1 MKKILLLLL
10 PLLLLAGAA
19 WFFRAEI
26 EAWVAPSEQELVLF
40 GNVDDR
46 QLNLSF
52 MISERIAEL
61 IPEEGSTVKKGD
73 LLGSLETV
81 RLTNDIAATRADIAA
96 RKAAVAA
103 AQAACEKAMNGF
115 RQEDIAMA
123 RAGSA
128 AVEAKIKAAESDY
141 KRQKTLLD
149 RSAVSAQ
156 TAEVAEAEYL
166 FLKGGLQAVQSYLA
180 KLLAGERAEDIAAA
194 KAKLEQAKAE
204 LAGAEAELAI
214 REQRLTDASLYAPR
228 DGIIRNRLLEPGE
241 LTSPATAVLT
251 MAVISPKWI
260 RCYLKESWLTKVK
273 AGDKAVIRFDGAATD
288 FDGWVGFVSPSAEF
302 TPKNI
307 ETAELRTSLV
317 YEIRV
322 FVNDPENLLKL
333 GAPATVVFPGV
344 MVK

>member
-1 MKKILLLLL
+1 MKNKIPFLLGVM
-10 PLLLLAGAA
+10 LLAGAA

-26 EAWVAPSEQELVLF
+26 TEWLEPSEQELVLY

-61 IPEEGSTVKKGD
+61 IPEEGTLVRQGE
-73 LLGSLETV
+73 LIGTLESI
-81 RLTNDIAATRADIAA
+81 RIENDIAAVRADIAA

-103 AQAACEKAMNGF
+103 AQAAYDKAVNGS
-115 RQEDIAMA
+115 RPEDIAMA
-123 RAGSA
+123 RGGNA
-128 AVEAKIKAAESDY
+128 AIEAKIRAAESDY
-141 KRQKTLLD
+141 NRQKTLLG
-149 RSAVSAQ
+149 SNAVSAQ

-166 FLKGGLQAVQSYLA
+166 FLRGGLQAVQSYLA
-180 KLLAGERAEDIAAA
+180 KLVAGERVEDIAAA

-204 LAGAEAELAI
+204 LLRAETELVI
-214 REQRLTDASLYAPR
+214 GEQRLADAKLYAPR

-241 LTSPATAVLT
+241 LASPQTPVLS
-251 MAVISPKWI
+251 MAVVSPKWI
-260 RCYLKESWLTKVK
+260 RCYLQQSWLIKVK
-273 AGDKAVIRFDGAATD
+273 SGDKALLRFDGAERD
-288 FDGWVGFVSPSAEF
+288 FEGWIGFISPTAEF

-307 ETAELRTSLV
+307 ETPELRTSLV

-322 FVNDPENLLKL
+322 YVDDPENLLKL
-333 GAPATVVFPGV
+333 GAPATIIFPGV